1 MKREGSTIKEV
12 AKMAGVSIATV
23 SHVINRT
30 RYVKPDMVKKVEQA
44 IEKTGYIYKLE
55 KKKRGFKLGRKSV
68 IAAIFPSI
76 ESAAYK
82 NNNGVERR
90 NYKKRVSIYFVP

>member
-55 KKKRGFKLGRKSV
+55 KKETG
-68 IAAIFPSI
+68 I
-76 ESAAYK
+76 
-82 NNNGVERR
+82 
-90 NYKKRVSIYFVP
+90 